1 MRSKIWKGRREMATV
16 VLIDSDP
23 VSAGFT
29 ERLLTSEYTVIKFS
43 SVEDYIAAG
52 SPFDADTVIVTEH
65 LLQRM
70 TGVDLALR
78 SPEKRKRIII
88 LASIPDAAKKEAE
101 RKGIKVAV
109 LFKFDLVK
117 LPQLVKKA
125 LKKPL

>member
-1 MRSKIWKGRREMATV
+1 MATV

>member
-65 LLQRM
+65 LLQGM